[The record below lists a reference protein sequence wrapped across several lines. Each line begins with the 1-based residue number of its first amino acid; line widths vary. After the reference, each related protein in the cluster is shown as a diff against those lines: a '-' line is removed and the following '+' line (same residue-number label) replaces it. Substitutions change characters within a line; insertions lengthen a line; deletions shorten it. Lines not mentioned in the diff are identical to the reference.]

1 MNFISDLW
9 VGGKTANPPLSH
21 LDYRQLGP
29 TTTAPKGLKR
39 RWTKLKNTGRGSR
52 CDLPGQTYLPFVIDG
67 VKQRFNLL
75 VTE

>member
-29 TTTAPKGLKR
+29 TTTSPKGLKR
-39 RWTKLKNTGRGSR
+39 RWTKLKNSGMRSR
-52 CDLPGQTYLPFVIDG
+52 RDLPGQIYLPFVTDG
-67 VKQRFNLL
+67 VKQDLNRL
-75 VTE
+75 VGE